1 MSKHKPNKL
10 VIKEKDEKEYKDLV
24 IVNGTITEAHANAM
38 FSVEL
43 DNGVE
48 VKLPI
53 SGKIRKFKIKITPG
67 DRVQV
72 GLNTY
77 DLSKGRILFRLKKE
91 E

>member
-1 MSKHKPNKL
+1 MSKNKPNKL
-10 VIKEKDEKEYKDLV
+10 VIKEKEYKDLV

-38 FSVEL
+38 FTVEL

-53 SGKIRKFKIKITPG
+53 SGKIRKFKVKITPG

-72 GLNTY
+72 GINTY
-77 DLSKGRILFRLKKE
+77 DLTKGRILFRLKKE

>member
-1 MSKHKPNKL
+1 MSKNKPNKL
-10 VIKEKDEKEYKDLV
+10 VIKEKEYKDLV

-38 FSVEL
+38 FTVEL

-53 SGKIRKFKIKITPG
+53 SGKIRKFKVKITPG

-72 GLNTY
+72 GINTY
-77 DLSKGRILFRLKKE
+77 DLSKGRILFRLNKE

>member
-1 MSKHKPNKL
+1 MSKNKNT
-10 VIKEKDEKEYKDLV
+10 EKSSEKEYKDLI
-24 IVNGTITEAHANAM
+24 IVNGTVVEAHANAM

-43 DNGVE
+43 DNGSI

-53 SGKIRKFKIKITPG
+53 SGKIRKFKIRITPG

-72 GLNTY
+72 GLNVY
-77 DLSKGRILFRLKKE
+77 DITKGRILFRLKKE